1 MRDLSWSSHR
11 PSINDRDSE
20 DMSSWVKTLVVL
32 ALVVPMTAYV
42 AGSLVSS
49 SSYEPSDRRPV
60 IIQDAPSQE
69 SDRVRETSGQGERDD
84 GRGGDRRRSGE
95 GGSGGTGE
103 RPPPTSGP
111 APDTTAPAPTS
122 VPTSQPTTG
131 ATATPSPP
139 HDPRRHARPPVP
151 APVAAPGSRHP
162 QAPSTMMTPPSSCR
176 RPRRWDD
183 DDDDDDDDDGPEE
196 DDDDEGDDDGDDD

>member
-11 PSINDRDSE
+11 PSINHRDSG

-42 AGSLVSS
+42 AGSLVAS

-69 SDRVRETSGQGERDD
+69 SDRTAPVTGTPPSARPAPTRSPTGPGT
-84 GRGGDRRRSGE
+84 GRGTGQPPPSGTVE
-95 GGSGGTGE
+95 DDDATVVL
-103 RPPPTSGP
+103 PPPTS
-111 APDTTAPAPTS
+111 
-122 VPTSQPTTG
+122 V
-131 ATATPSPP
+131 
-139 HDPRRHARPPVP
+139 
-151 APVAAPGSRHP
+151 
-162 QAPSTMMTPPSSCR
+162 
-176 RPRRWDD
+176 

-196 DDDDEGDDDGDDD
+196 SDDDEGDDDGDDD